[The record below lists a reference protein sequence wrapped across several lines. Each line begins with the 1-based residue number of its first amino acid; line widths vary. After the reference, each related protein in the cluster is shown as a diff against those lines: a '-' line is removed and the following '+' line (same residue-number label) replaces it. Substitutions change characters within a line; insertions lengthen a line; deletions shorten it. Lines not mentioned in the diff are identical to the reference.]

1 MESKDLLKE
10 IDDKNRSCYYFD
22 DIIRFWDRD
31 NDFSDI
37 LLHEKLYKENNE
49 NILIY
54 DISNKIL
61 TGVKPLRIMLD
72 KIYGFIK
79 IHHKIRYL
87 VLFDYGWFDKIC
99 DKIK

>member
-1 MESKDLLKE
+1 MGSKDELKE
-10 IDDKNRSCYYFD
+10 IDDKNRSCYYVY
-22 DIIRFWDRD
+22 DIIRFWDKYH
-31 NDFSDI
+31 DFSDI
-37 LLHEKLYKENNE
+37 LLHEKVYKENKE

-54 DISNKIL
+54 DISNKIS

-72 KIYGFIK
+72 KIDGFTK